1 VAGPAVRPPPAAGMS
16 YGRIIDRLADLSA
29 WLFFLV
35 GLMLSYEVVMRY
47 FFNAPTIWAE
57 ELSRLA
63 QIWATWLA
71 AAWTLKN
78 RRLIAVGLI
87 YDRLPPLLRRLAAS
101 FTLLFIAAFSAITL
115 YYAILI
121 TVESARL
128 GRKTATMLDMPLW
141 AAEIAVPIGIALLLI
156 QCLIELVR
164 LWRDPEASLRLAS
177 DVG

>member
-1 VAGPAVRPPPAAGMS
+1 MIYERV
-16 YGRIIDRLADLSA
+16 IDWLADLAA

-35 GLMLSYEVVMRY
+35 GLMLAYEVVMRY

-78 RRLIAVGLI
+78 RRLIAVGVL
-87 YDRLPPLLRRLAAS
+87 YQRLPVPLRRLAAM

-115 YYAILI
+115 YYAVQI
-121 TVESARL
+121 TAESVEL

-141 AAEIAVPIGIALLLI
+141 AAEIAVPIGVGLLLV
-156 QCLIELVR
+156 QCLVELVR
-164 LWRDPEASLRLAS
+164 LWRDPEATLLLAS

>member
-1 VAGPAVRPPPAAGMS
+1 MS
-16 YGRIIDRLADLSA
+16 YARVIDRLADLSA

-63 QIWATWLA
+63 QVWATWLA

-78 RRLIAVGLI
+78 RRLIAVGIL
-87 YDRLPPLLRRLAAS
+87 YDRLPAPLRRLAAG
-101 FTLLFIAAFSAITL
+101 FTLLFIAAFSAVTL
-115 YYAILI
+115 YYGAAI

-141 AAEIAVPIGIALLLI
+141 VAEIAVPVGVGLLLV
-156 QCLIELVR
+156 QSLVELVR
-164 LWRDPEASLRLAS
+164 LWRDPDAALRLAS

>member
-1 VAGPAVRPPPAAGMS
+1 MS
-16 YGRIIDRLADLSA
+16 YARVIDRLADLSA

-63 QIWATWLA
+63 QVWATWLA

-78 RRLIAVGLI
+78 RRLIAVGIL
-87 YDRLPPLLRRLAAS
+87 YDRLPPPLRRLAAG
-101 FTLLFIAAFSAITL
+101 FTLLFIAAFSAVTL
-115 YYAILI
+115 YYAVLI
-121 TVESARL
+121 TVESAQL

-141 AAEIAVPIGIALLLI
+141 VAEIAVPIGVGLLLV
-156 QCLIELVR
+156 QSLVELVR
-164 LWRDPEASLRLAS
+164 LWRDPDAALRLAS